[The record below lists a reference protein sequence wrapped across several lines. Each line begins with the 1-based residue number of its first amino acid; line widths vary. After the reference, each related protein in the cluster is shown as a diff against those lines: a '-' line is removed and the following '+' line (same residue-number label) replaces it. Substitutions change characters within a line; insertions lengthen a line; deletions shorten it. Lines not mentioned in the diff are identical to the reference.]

1 MSNTSIFPDQIHIE
15 QIRERLWCGREF
27 GQAAVMV
34 GTGFSRNAERVS
46 TSIPLCLSWPELA
59 KCMYDSLYPPGDLPE
74 QDHEIM
80 KLKAISGVGALRLAS
95 EYKTAFGRPA
105 LDDFLLESI
114 PDNSYLPGRL
124 HELLLSLPWSDV
136 FTTNYDT
143 LLERTLPIIHD
154 RKYDILQ
161 TVSDIPGRMKP
172 RIVKLHGSFPSHRP
186 FIITEKDYRTYPAK
200 FAPFVNL
207 VQQSLME
214 NAFCLIGFSGDDP
227 NFLYWSGWVRDNLGE
242 ATPRIYLCGLLNLS
256 TSQRKLLES
265 RNIIPIDLTPLFP
278 VSEQPDPEI
287 RYAKA
292 LEWFLLTLMEGAPPK
307 IMTWPIPSVASIW
320 KPSDDLPSI
329 PSGPPPLS
337 DPGKSRLDSWILQAE
352 DLRELYET
360 WRRIRL
366 EYPGWIV
373 APRENRE
380 ALWRYIDY
388 WIEPVLRS
396 IDKLSPPENLF
407 LLYELNWRLEITLT
421 PLFIHWVEKIA
432 PILETFNPYPRL
444 VEIKDATI
452 RPDNKEYKQL
462 DWKSIG
468 ECWVELVFALAR
480 EAREDQ
486 DEKRFRLW
494 MDRLENVVRQ
504 HKEWQARWFYE
515 ECLFCLFRFDQK
527 KIRTTLENWPV
538 TYDLPFWEVK
548 RASILAELG
557 ELKETEKIAEGAL
570 TVIRSRLQPYS
581 VDYSLLSQ
589 EGWTMVLLQAI
600 KYNIRGTERDF
611 VGQYRDRWE
620 KLGAYRC
627 DPGPEIEILKAIVNG
642 PRPAPTPE
650 EEIKKEFDPGR
661 VTVTHHLSSGL
672 HISVFRPAFAFLRM
686 FEEGALPI
694 RCGAV
699 IMSDAIAN
707 SAEWIAPFAPL
718 WSLSSMIRMGKSKEI
733 KEWFDRVH
741 VASLTQ
747 DEVDYLYHLFI
758 DSLTQAIRDLVGSL
772 QQIGLP
778 KMSFSQRQVMLLP
791 ELLSRLCFRLSIK
804 QLDELFKLAINM
816 YKLPL
821 FCQYH
826 FLHDCVY
833 VLFKRLLYAMP
844 QSEVLQRI
852 PELLSLPI
860 PTEEG
865 FEVSETQMWRE
876 PFIYIEWLED
886 TRLGSDFDRS
896 AWSAP
901 IEKLVRVVKNG
912 SPEARKRAT
921 IRLAKLYE
929 IDGLTSEESE
939 AFGKALWSRINSDKG
954 LPSDTGFDYDFA
966 FLRLPEAR
974 VGMAKENFRKYLLSA
989 PFPRVVRH
997 STTPGEK
1004 RSKSVG
1010 IGSRD
1015 NRYVR
1020 EWLGGTVPLIPR
1032 NDEEKQRFV
1041 DWTPEEAIQLLEKV
1055 VAWWDDE
1062 KEGLQD
1068 ERTIG
1073 FFNIAGILREQF
1085 TGLVR
1090 LMSEVIL
1097 PRLADVDEG
1106 AKTLAE
1112 RLLSEME
1119 QSGICVLLALPMT
1132 LFIYPDS
1139 SDEIARN
1146 LRVGLN
1152 SMGDDEI
1159 RGAIAGICYWLIHG
1173 SRQKIPAPPNDLL
1186 NGLVN
1191 MVVSRRQPGL
1201 NSAIGNFA
1209 VVVRRLPELLN
1220 ETQVEYLCIAL
1231 EYLIKETELPNKQE
1245 REMISSLST
1254 TIPISDRPAYRR
1266 LAAELAYRLFVW
1278 FTSKDE
1284 QVPQILIKW
1293 KEICANDPLPEVRQV
1308 WR

>member
-1 MSNTSIFPDQIHIE
+1 MSNARIFPDQTHIE

-34 GTGFSRNAERVS
+34 GAGFSRNTERISTDTPSFPMWRELAER
-46 TSIPLCLSWPELA
+46 
-59 KCMYDSLYPPGDLPE
+59 MYDSLYPPGNLPE
-74 QDHEIM
+74 QDRERM
-80 KLKAISGVGALRLAS
+80 KLRATSGVGALRLAS
-95 EYKTAFGRPA
+95 EYETVFGPPA
-105 LDDFLLESI
+105 LDDFLLKSI
-114 PDNSYLPGRL
+114 PDNSYLPGQL
-124 HELLLSLPWSDV
+124 HKLLLSLPWSDV
-136 FTTNYDT
+136 FITNYDT
-143 LLERTLPIIHD
+143 LLERTLPAIHD
-154 RKYDILQ
+154 RKYDLIL
-161 TVSDIPGRMKP
+161 TASDIPGRMKP

-186 FIITEKDYRTYPAK
+186 FIITEEDYRTYPTK

-214 NAFCLIGFSGDDP
+214 NAFCLLGFSGDDP

-265 RNIIPIDLTPLFP
+265 RNIIPIDLSPLFSL
-278 VSEQPDPEI
+278 SEQPDPEI
-287 RYAKA
+287 RHAKA
-292 LEWFLLTLMEGAPPK
+292 LEWFLLTLMEGAPPN
-307 IMTWPIPSVASIW
+307 IVTWPIPSSASIW
-320 KPSDDLPSI
+320 KPSDDLPPI

-337 DPGKSRLDSWILQAE
+337 DPSKSRPDSWTLQAE

-360 WRRIRL
+360 WRRKRL

-373 APRENRE
+373 APKENRE
-380 ALWRYIDY
+380 ALWRYTDY

-407 LLYELNWRLEITLT
+407 LLYELDWRLEITLT
-421 PLFIHWVEKIA
+421 PLFINWVEKIA
-432 PILETFNPYPRL
+432 PILETFNPYPQL
-444 VEIKDATI
+444 VEIEDATI
-452 RPDNKEYKQL
+452 RPDHKEYKQL

-494 MDRLENVVRQ
+494 MDRLEQVVKQRA
-504 HKEWQARWFYE
+504 EWQMRWFYE
-515 ECLFCLFRFDQK
+515 ECLFYLFRFDQER
-527 KIRTTLENWPV
+527 IRMTLENWLD
-538 TYDLPFWEVK
+538 TCGLPFWEVK

-557 ELKETEKIAEGAL
+557 ELKEAERIAEEAL
-570 TVIRSRLQPYS
+570 TGIRSRLQPYS
-581 VDYSLLSQ
+581 VDCSLLSQ
-589 EGWTMVLLQAI
+589 EGWAMVLLKAI
-600 KYNIRGTERDF
+600 KDNRLGIERDF

-620 KLGAYRC
+620 KLGTYRC
-627 DPGPEIEILKAIVNG
+627 NPWSEIELLQAVVSG
-642 PRPAPTPE
+642 PRPTLKPE

-661 VTVTHHLSSGL
+661 VTVTHHFPSGFP
-672 HISVFRPAFAFLRM
+672 ISVFRPAFAFLRM
-686 FEEGALPI
+686 LEEGALPI

-699 IMSDAIAN
+699 IMIDAAN
-707 SAEWIAPFAPL
+707 SAKWIAPFAPL
-718 WSLSSMIRMGKSKEI
+718 WSLSSVIRTGKDKEI

-747 DEVDYLYHLFI
+747 EEVDHLNHLFTN
-758 DSLTQAIRDLVGSL
+758 SLIQAIRDLVGSP

-778 KMSFSQRQVMLLP
+778 RTSFSHRQVMLLP
-791 ELLSRLCFRLSIK
+791 ELLSRLCFRFSVE
-804 QLDELFKLAINM
+804 QLDELFKLTMNV

-821 FCQYH
+821 FRQYH

-896 AWSAP
+896 AWFAP
-901 IEKLVRVVKNG
+901 IAKLVRVVKDG
-912 SPEARKRAT
+912 SPEARKRAAL
-921 IRLAKLYE
+921 RLAKLHE

-966 FLRLPEAR
+966 FLRLPEAK
-974 VGMAKENFRKYLLSA
+974 VGMAKENFRKYLLSMD
-989 PFPRVVRH
+989 FPRVVRH

-1010 IGSRD
+1010 IGSQD
-1015 NRYVR
+1015 NHYVR
-1020 EWLGGTVPLIPR
+1020 EWLGGTVPLFPR

-1041 DWTPEEAIQLLEKV
+1041 DWIPEEAIQLLGKA

-1062 KEGLQD
+1062 KEELQD

-1106 AKTLAE
+1106 TKALAE

-1132 LFIYPDS
+1132 LFIYPNS
-1139 SDEIARN
+1139 SDKIARK

-1152 SMGDDEI
+1152 SMEDDEI

-1173 SRQKIPAPPNDLL
+1173 SRQNIPAPPDDLL

-1201 NSAIGNFA
+1201 NSAIGNLA
-1209 VVVRRLPELLN
+1209 VIARRLPELLSGS
-1220 ETQVEYLCIAL
+1220 QVEYLCIAL
-1231 EYLIKETELPNKQE
+1231 EYLIKETELPNRQE

-1254 TIPISDRPAYRR
+1254 TIPIDDRPKYRR
-1266 LAAELAYRLFVW
+1266 LAAELAYRIFVW
-1278 FTSKDE
+1278 FTSKNE

-1293 KEICANDPLPEVRQV
+1293 KEICADDPLPEVRQM